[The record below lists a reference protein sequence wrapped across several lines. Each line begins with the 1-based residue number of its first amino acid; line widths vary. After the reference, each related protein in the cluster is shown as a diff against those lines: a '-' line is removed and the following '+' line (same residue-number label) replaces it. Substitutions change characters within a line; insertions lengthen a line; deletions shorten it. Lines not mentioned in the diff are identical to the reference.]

1 MKLFQKIIIATG
13 TLFGLALSLSLFQRK
28 TILLTGSINYQ
39 GSKKNEESQYL
50 HLEKEHTIRKI
61 SGNNEGFILYK
72 NNEEFLKSSER
83 NSISVVGTR
92 FGKGIYKVLPVNSA
106 KRPANIVI
114 ELAEN

>member
-39 GSKKNEESQYL
+39 GNKKNEEAEEL
-50 HLEKEHTIRKI
+50 ELEKEHTIRKI

-72 NNEEFLKSSER
+72 NNEEFLKSSGR
-83 NSISVVGTR
+83 NSLSVVGTG
-92 FGKGIYKVLPVNSA
+92 FGKGIYKILPLNSA
-106 KRPANIVI
+106 KRPADIVI
-114 ELAEN
+114 ELVEN